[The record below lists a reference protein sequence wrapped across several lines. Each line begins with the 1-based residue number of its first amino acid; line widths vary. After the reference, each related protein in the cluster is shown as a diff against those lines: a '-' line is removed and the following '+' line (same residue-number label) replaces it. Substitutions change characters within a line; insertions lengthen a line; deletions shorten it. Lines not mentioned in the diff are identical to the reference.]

1 MEESTNK
8 PVQTI
13 TDASISSVPF
23 TESPKKCNL
32 SFSINFDF
40 SNVNSENSTDSEN
53 ADLQIDISEVDNYE
67 PSSKHKREAV
77 EEASMLNEMEE
88 EIERQLDAKA
98 AKTNL
103 TTTNVKN
110 ILKRVIPYEHLRMV
124 QKWLQDTEND
134 VNFGPK
140 LTRAKAKYVPLCIV
154 HFIIRNLYS
163 LLAVSY
169 GWLILCCFLILYRKL
184 AAAKVNIP
192 WPITTA
198 QKTSSEVQVL
208 IQEELPEDSSDEEYN
223 PEHDK
228 QSDDDREMES
238 TTSSDVELQL
248 LSLSTNNNDIAS
260 SEEQVSSHIEYDSEG
275 IFKIP
280 AYVKNLYIYYI

>member
-1 MEESTNK
+1 MEGSTNK
-8 PVQTI
+8 QND
-13 TDASISSVPF
+13 TDARSTSSVPF

-40 SNVNSENSTDSEN
+40 SDVNSENSTDSEN

-103 TTTNVKN
+103 TATNVKN
-110 ILKRVIPYEHLRMV
+110 ILKHVIPYEHLMTMV

-140 LTRAKAKYVPLCIV
+140 LTRAKAKYVLLCRLLILLFV
-154 HFIIRNLYS
+154 IRNRYLQYYMTFS
-163 LLAVSY
+163 LL
-169 GWLILCCFLILYRKL
+169 LF
-184 AAAKVNIP
+184 
-192 WPITTA
+192 
-198 QKTSSEVQVL
+198 
-208 IQEELPEDSSDEEYN
+208 
-223 PEHDK
+223 
-228 QSDDDREMES
+228 
-238 TTSSDVELQL
+238 
-248 LSLSTNNNDIAS
+248 
-260 SEEQVSSHIEYDSEG
+260 IE
-275 IFKIP
+275 
-280 AYVKNLYIYYI
+280 N